1 LTFKTSKYTACQRK
15 LAYVWIV
22 DLESNLCQSG
32 FGRDERKVIVM
43 QRGITLVE
51 LMITLSILGILMAI
65 AAPSFV
71 NYIKNNRIQTQS
83 NDFLTAIMFARS
95 EASKRRINVS
105 VQGIS
110 PVAGNEFGGGWNIWA
125 DTNANGTMETTEI
138 IRAHESLRGNTIKS
152 IQAISIL
159 TLQPSG
165 YLSVTATQDFKVCD
179 TRTGATGRAIDVIP
193 TGRPHV
199 SSTPATC
206 P

>member
-1 LTFKTSKYTACQRK
+1 
-15 LAYVWIV
+15 
-22 DLESNLCQSG
+22 
-32 FGRDERKVIVM
+32 M

-51 LMITLSILGILMAI
+51 LMITVSILGILMAI

-71 NYIKNNRIQTQS
+71 NYIKDNRIQTQS

-95 EASKRRINVS
+95 EASKRRINVN
-105 VQGIS
+105 VQAIS
-110 PVAGNEFGGGWNIWA
+110 PVAGNEFGSGWNIWA
-125 DTNANGTMETTEI
+125 DMNADGIMQSTEV
-138 IRAHESLRGNTIKS
+138 IRTHESLRGNTLKS
-152 IQAISIL
+152 IQAVSIL

-165 YLSVTATQDFKVCD
+165 YLGVAATQDFKLCD
-179 TRTGATGRAIDVIP
+179 TRTGATGRDIDVIP